1 VVVNGAPVFKIAY
14 LWWVSQR
21 DFMSA
26 VLLKVRDTTASGS
39 VIDEVTLSM
48 KSSRVT
54 IKDIIETRV
63 LAEVDRYN
71 NALPEYFKGLVQP
84 THAERT
90 LNGYRMR
97 VRQKVDP
104 EKQVYI
110 ALDAFQKNG
119 YFVLVDEFQADGLDQ
134 EVMITPETQISFLKL
149 TPLVGG

>member
-1 VVVNGAPVFKIAY
+1 
-14 LWWVSQR
+14 
-21 DFMSA
+21 MSA
-26 VLLKVRDTTASGS
+26 VLLKVKDTTASGS

-84 THAERT
+84 TQAERT

-104 EKQVYI
+104 EKQIYI

-119 YFVLVDEFQADGLDQ
+119 YFVLVDEFQAEGLDQ
-134 EVMITPETQISFLKL
+134 VVMITPETQVSFLKL